1 MTTSLHTKT
10 NIAESTGSSAVENQ
24 NIEEILDFFDDD
36 DDVEFENK
44 LAELSDQD
52 TFRTKYEEQGEG
64 TIRDCTGRIT
74 ILKRI
79 DCKKLEDSKGMVK
92 DG

>member
-36 DDVEFENK
+36 DVEFENK
-44 LAELSDQD
+44 LAELSGDVS
-52 TFRTKYEEQGEG
+52 
-64 TIRDCTGRIT
+64 II
-74 ILKRI
+74 
-79 DCKKLEDSKGMVK
+79 
-92 DG
+92 